1 MTISIRKLTVADL
14 NTVDELMKRNSRTL
28 GFLPEEAL
36 RDYLEKGYTLGATN
50 DNGKLIGYLLSA
62 NYPAYFRITQLC
74 VAEDF
79 NGQGVARRLI
89 NELKNSA
96 TTQKV
101 MKLHCRN
108 DFPAHQMWPKLG
120 FSAIDEQPGRSRD
133 RLPLTLWHLPLAPDD
148 QLGLFQVQTSDH
160 SLDVVIDAQIFFD
173 FDEADSDKS
182 RPSKA
187 LLSDFLLD
195 ALRLLIT
202 DELFNEIA
210 REQDPEQREKSRNK
224 AHEFPKIDYN
234 PQLEEQFEGILKT
247 LLPSNSPSR
256 QSDIRQLAKAAASE
270 VKIFVSRDQA
280 ILNKSEEIA
289 DRVSLQVVSPTQLI
303 IRLHEFSEKQSY
315 APTRIAGFELRW
327 QRLSS
332 DQVARFPYNSFLSQ
346 GERQGVFRERLD
358 ALLARPDQYE
368 AECLQSRDETVA
380 VRVLTKETNKT
391 LTVHLMRVALSVD
404 DRSLLGRFVIS
415 DTITKAVEENRH
427 MVKIDVSALSVGL
440 EPNLLEMG
448 FIKGNGHFVRFC
460 FSRSLTRTEV
470 LSEIHE
476 LFPDIATSYGSLPE
490 LDLQR
495 CCSPLDLK
503 ETDQN
508 YFLIPIRPGY
518 ATSLFD
524 RQQAAIDMFVQNP
537 GVLLRWDNIYYKVK
551 SHYHM
556 LQEPARILWYE
567 SGSKAG
573 QIAAISCL
581 DAIEIGAAKTLFKK
595 YKKFGILE
603 WKDIFDMCNGDPF
616 EEIMAL
622 KFSHTFLFRK
632 PVSLDRM
639 RVVFREHGTNLVLQS
654 PSSIPTEIFYKL
666 FQLGYPDQS

>member
-1 MTISIRKLTVADL
+1 MIMG
-14 NTVDELMKRNSRTL
+14 N
-28 GFLPEEAL
+28 
-36 RDYLEKGYTLGATN
+36 
-50 DNGKLIGYLLSA
+50 LLVTCLA
-62 NYPAYFRITQLC
+62 QNYPAYFRITQLC

-89 NELKNSA
+89 NELKNST

-101 MKLHCRN
+101 IKLHCRN

-182 RPSKA
+182 APSKA
-187 LLSDFLLD
+187 LLSDFLVD
-195 ALRLLIT
+195 ELRLLIT

-210 REQDPEQREKSRNK
+210 REQDTEQREKSRKK

-234 PQLEEQFEGILKT
+234 PQLEEQFEGVLKT
-247 LLPSNSPSR
+247 LLPNNSPSR

-280 ILNKSEEIA
+280 ILNKSGEIA

-303 IRLHEFSEKQSY
+303 IRFHELSEKQSY
-315 APTRIAGFELRW
+315 APTRIAGFELQW

-391 LTVHLMRVALSVD
+391 LTVPMMRVALPVD
-404 DRSLLGRFVIS
+404 DRSLLGCFVIS

-448 FIKGNGHFVRFC
+448 FIKANGCFVRFC

-470 LSEIHE
+470 LSEIRE
-476 LFPDIATSYGSLPE
+476 LFPGIAASYGSLPE

-581 DAIEIGAAKTLFKK
+581 DAVEMGAAKTLFKK

-603 WKDIFDMCNGDPF
+603 WKDIFEMCNGDPF

-632 PVSLDRM
+632 PVSLDKM